1 MFEALFVKNDGIT
14 VAQSAIA
21 SFRKKSVTDKRVLCA
36 RRGAADKRVCIC
48 SGVTYSTLAV
58 DSFYFIQNAICISLC
73 EEGACFKRGY
83 F

>member
-21 SFRKKSVTDKRVLCA
+21 SFRKKSVTDKRALCA
-36 RRGAADKRVCIC
+36 LRGGQKGLHLHR
-48 SGVTYSTLAV
+48 GVTYSTHAV

-73 EEGACFKRGY
+73 EEGACFKCGY